1 MLRIARSI
9 QLATFA
15 AVLPVSRSLGGLG
28 KCLVLSVGC
37 LGQLLTYKILSLDGG
52 GYRGYLA
59 AMMLCELQVAI
70 DDQCQRKGLAPRS
83 VLQCFDLLIGTS
95 TGSLIAAALAV
106 GMSCQQVARLFLEA
120 GAKIF
125 PRQSLADL
133 FVKGAS
139 GPLFDG
145 VELELALKSCVQ
157 DTRLGGLATAL
168 AITAYDPWNNRPLLF
183 RSYEPSHGRIL
194 VFDACRAS
202 SAYPGG
208 FPAHLLQEGPD
219 THEFFAKL
227 QQSRSYFSFDHSC
240 AQRDGI
246 PLIDGGIAANNPAS
260 IAVIERLTNPLLAAG
275 SKEPLLVAS
284 FGTGQMPPEIP
295 YGKARHQSALQ
306 WNGNLG
312 NPLLEMM
319 FVGSSRLADDTCRAL
334 VGEANYFRFQ
344 PVLLSDQLDRPFITK
359 NSVVRVNS
367 AEMALFGGATF
378 QASSE
383 VNSLFRRLCQD
394 YFFDNT
400 IAIDPDSP
408 DQQLHRLAGLL
419 L

>member
-1 MLRIARSI
+1 MA
-9 QLATFA
+9 
-15 AVLPVSRSLGGLG
+15 
-28 KCLVLSVGC
+28 
-37 LGQLLTYKILSLDGG
+37 YKILSLDGG

-59 AMMLCELQVAI
+59 AMMLCELQVAV
-70 DDQCQRKGLAPRS
+70 DAQCLRKGVAPRS

-95 TGSLIAAALAV
+95 TGSLIAASLSM
-106 GMSCQQVARLFLEA
+106 GMTCQQVANLFLDA
-120 GAKIF
+120 GSKIF
-125 PRQSLADL
+125 PSQSLADL

-145 VELELALKSCVQ
+145 VQLEHVLKSCVK
-157 DTRLGGLATAL
+157 DTRLGGLSPAL

-183 RSYEPSHGRIL
+183 RSYEPSHGMIKL
-194 VFDACRAS
+194 FDACRAS

-208 FPAHLLQEGPD
+208 FPAHLLQDGPD
-219 THEFFAKL
+219 TQAFFAQL
-227 QQSRSYFSFDHSC
+227 QHSRSYFSFDHSC
-240 AQRDGI
+240 AHRDGI

-260 IAVIERLTNPLLAAG
+260 TAVIERLTNPALAPDP
-275 SKEPLLVAS
+275 KEPVIVAS
-284 FGTGQMPPEIP
+284 FGTGQMPPEIN
-295 YGKARHQSALQ
+295 YARARHHSALQ

-319 FVGSSRLADDTCRAL
+319 FVGSSRLADATCRAL
-334 VGEANYFRFQ
+334 VGDANYFRFQ
-344 PVLLSDQLDRPFITK
+344 PVLLSDQLDHPFITK

-367 AEMALFGGATF
+367 DEMALFGSATF

-383 VNSLFRRLCQD
+383 VNALFRHLCQD

-400 IAIDPDSP
+400 IASDPDSP

-419 L
+419 I

>member
-1 MLRIARSI
+1 MGGQRRARY
-9 QLATFA
+9 LTF
-15 AVLPVSRSLGGLG
+15 
-28 KCLVLSVGC
+28 
-37 LGQLLTYKILSLDGG
+37 KILSLDGG

-59 AMMLCELQVAI
+59 TMMLCELQRAL
-70 DDQCQRKGLAPRS
+70 DQQCHSRGLPPTS
-83 VLQCFDLLIGTS
+83 LLQCFDLVIGTS
-95 TGSLIAAALAV
+95 TGSLIAAALCV
-106 GMSCQQVARLFLEA
+106 GHDCQQVANLFLHA

-125 PRQSLADL
+125 PSQSLADL
-133 FVKGAS
+133 FVKGAI

-145 VELELALKSCVQ
+145 VELDRTLQSCLQ
-157 DTRLGGLATAL
+157 DARLGSLSKAL

-183 RSYEPSHGRIL
+183 RSYEPSHGKIRL
-194 VFDACRAS
+194 FDACRAS

-208 FPAHLLQEGPD
+208 FPAHLLQDGPD
-219 THEFFAKL
+219 TQDFFASL
-227 QQSRSYFSFDHSC
+227 QKSRSYFSFDHSC

-260 IAVIERLTNPLLAAG
+260 VAVIERLTNPALA
-275 SKEPLLVAS
+275 SDPKEQVLVAS
-284 FGTGQMPPEIP
+284 FGTGQMPPEIN
-295 YGKARHQSALQ
+295 YARARHHSALQ

-334 VGEANYFRFQ
+334 VGEPNYFRFQ
-344 PVLLSDQLDRPFITK
+344 PVLLSNQFDRPFITK
-359 NSVVRVNS
+359 NSVVRVDPD
-367 AEMALFGGATF
+367 EMALFGSATF

-383 VNSLFRRLCQD
+383 VNGLFRRLCHD

-400 IAIDPDSP
+400 IASDPDSP
-408 DQQLHRLAGLL
+408 DQQLHRLASLL

>member
-1 MLRIARSI
+1 MRIAITVIRVCI
-9 QLATFA
+9 
-15 AVLPVSRSLGGLG
+15 R
-28 KCLVLSVGC
+28 VG
-37 LGQLLTYKILSLDGG
+37 LTYKILSLDGG

-59 AMMLCELQVAI
+59 AMMLYELQVAV
-70 DDQCQRKGLAPRS
+70 DAQCLSKGVPPRS

-95 TGSLIAAALAV
+95 TGSLIAASLSM
-106 GMSCQQVARLFLEA
+106 GMTCQQVANLFLDA

-125 PRQSLADL
+125 PSQSLADL

-145 VELELALKSCVQ
+145 VQLEHVLKSCVK
-157 DTRLGGLATAL
+157 DTRLGGLSPAL

-183 RSYEPSHGRIL
+183 RSYEPSHGKIKL
-194 VFDACRAS
+194 FDACRAS

-208 FPAHLLQEGPD
+208 FPAHLLKEGPD
-219 THEFFAKL
+219 TQAFFAQL

-240 AQRDGI
+240 ASRDGI

-260 IAVIERLTNPLLAAG
+260 IAVIERLTNPALAPDPT
-275 SKEPLLVAS
+275 EPVIVAS
-284 FGTGQMPPEIP
+284 FGTGQMPPEIN
-295 YGKARHQSALQ
+295 YARARHHSALQ

-334 VGEANYFRFQ
+334 VGDANYFRFQ
-344 PVLLSDQLDRPFITK
+344 PVLLSDQLDHPFITK

-367 AEMALFGGATF
+367 DEMALFGSATF

-383 VNSLFRRLCQD
+383 VNALFRHLCQD
-394 YFFDNT
+394 YFFDNP
-400 IAIDPDSP
+400 IASDPDSP

-419 L
+419 I

>member
-1 MLRIARSI
+1 MRNSI
-9 QLATFA
+9 T
-15 AVLPVSRSLGGLG
+15 VNRVCIR
-28 KCLVLSVGC
+28 VR
-37 LGQLLTYKILSLDGG
+37 LTYKILSLDGG

-59 AMMLCELQVAI
+59 AMMLCELQVAV
-70 DDQCQRKGLAPRS
+70 DAQCLSKGVPPRS

-95 TGSLIAAALAV
+95 TGSLIAASLSM
-106 GMSCQQVARLFLEA
+106 GMTCQQVANLFLDA

-125 PRQSLADL
+125 PSQSLADL

-145 VELELALKSCVQ
+145 VQLEHVLKSCVK
-157 DTRLGGLATAL
+157 DTRLGGLSPAL

-183 RSYEPSHGRIL
+183 RSYELSHGKIKI
-194 VFDACRAS
+194 FDACRAS

-219 THEFFAKL
+219 TQAFFAQL

-240 AQRDGI
+240 ASRDGI

-260 IAVIERLTNPLLAAG
+260 IAVIERLTNPALAPNPT
-275 SKEPLLVAS
+275 EPVIVAS
-284 FGTGQMPPEIP
+284 FGTGQMPPEIN
-295 YGKARHQSALQ
+295 YARARHHSALQ

-334 VGEANYFRFQ
+334 VGDANYFRFQ
-344 PVLLSDQLDRPFITK
+344 PVLLSDQLDHPFITK

-367 AEMALFGGATF
+367 DEMALFGSSTF

-383 VNSLFRRLCQD
+383 VNALFRHLCQD
-394 YFFDNT
+394 YFFDNP
-400 IAIDPDSP
+400 IASDPDSP

-419 L
+419 I

>member
-1 MLRIARSI
+1 M
-9 QLATFA
+9 TF
-15 AVLPVSRSLGGLG
+15 
-28 KCLVLSVGC
+28 
-37 LGQLLTYKILSLDGG
+37 KILSLDGG

-59 AMMLCELQVAI
+59 AMMLCELQAAI
-70 DDQCQRKGLAPRS
+70 DVDCQRRDRPNRS

-95 TGSLIAAALAV
+95 TGSLIAAALSV
-106 GMSCQQVARLFLEA
+106 GNSCQQVATLFQEA

-125 PRQSLADL
+125 PSQSLADL

-145 VELELALKSCVQ
+145 LELERTLRSCLQ
-157 DTRLGGLATAL
+157 DIRLGSLSQPL

-183 RSYEPSHGRIL
+183 RSYEPSHAKIQL
-194 VFDACRAS
+194 FDACRAS

-219 THEFFAKL
+219 THDFFTGL
-227 QQSRSYFSFDHSC
+227 QQTRSYFSFDHSC

-260 IAVIERLTNPLLAAG
+260 IAVIERLSNPALA
-275 SKEPLLVAS
+275 STQQEPILVAS
-284 FGTGQMPPEIP
+284 FGTGQMPPELN
-295 YGKARHQSALQ
+295 YAKAHTHSALQ

-334 VGEANYFRFQ
+334 VGINNYFRFQ
-344 PVLLSDQLDRPFITK
+344 PVLLSDRLERPFVTK
-359 NSVVRVNS
+359 NSVVRVT
-367 AEMALFGGATF
+367 ADEMSLFGSSTF
-378 QASSE
+378 QASGE
-383 VNSLFRRLCQD
+383 VNALFRRLCHD

-400 IAIDPDSP
+400 IAGDPDSP
-408 DQQLHRLAGLL
+408 DQQLHRLASLL
-419 L
+419 V

>member
-1 MLRIARSI
+1 M
-9 QLATFA
+9 
-15 AVLPVSRSLGGLG
+15 
-28 KCLVLSVGC
+28 
-37 LGQLLTYKILSLDGG
+37 TYKILSLDGG

-59 AMMLCELQVAI
+59 AMMLCELQIAI
-70 DDQCQRKGLAPRS
+70 DAQCQSLGLPQRS

-95 TGSLIAAALAV
+95 TGSLIAAALAT
-106 GMSCQQVARLFLEA
+106 GMSCQQVATLFLDA

-125 PRQSLADL
+125 PHQSLADL
-133 FVKGAS
+133 FVKGAI

-145 VELELALKSCVQ
+145 VELELALKTCVKE
-157 DTRLGGLATAL
+157 TRLGGLATAL

-183 RSYEPSHGRIL
+183 RSYEPSHGKIKL
-194 VFDACRAS
+194 FDACRAS

-208 FPAHLLQEGPD
+208 FPAHLLQDGPD
-219 THEFFAKL
+219 TQAFFAKL
-227 QQSRSYFSFDHSC
+227 QQTRSYFSFDHSC
-240 AQRDGI
+240 AERDGI

-260 IAVIERLTNPLLAAG
+260 IAVIERLTNPAL
-275 SKEPLLVAS
+275 STDPQEPVIVAS
-284 FGTGQMPPEIP
+284 FGTGQMPPEIN
-295 YGKARHQSALQ
+295 YGKARHLSALQ

-359 NSVVRVNS
+359 NSVVRVTP

-378 QASSE
+378 QASME
-383 VNSLFRRLCQD
+383 VNALFRRLCHD
-394 YFFDNT
+394 YFFENT
-400 IAIDPDSP
+400 ITIDVDSP

-419 L
+419 F

>member
-1 MLRIARSI
+1 MLRIDRSSS
-9 QLATFA
+9 TFA
-15 AVLPVSRSLGGLG
+15 AEQPVSCSLGRLG
-28 KCLVLSVGC
+28 ECLVLSIEC
-37 LGQLLTYKILSLDGG
+37 LEQFLAYKILSLDGG

-70 DDQCQRKGLAPRS
+70 DDQCKSKGLPPRS

-183 RSYEPSHGRIL
+183 RSYEPSHGRIM

-219 THEFFAKL
+219 TQEFFAKL
-227 QQSRSYFSFDHSC
+227 QQSRSYF
-240 AQRDGI
+240 
-246 PLIDGGIAANNPAS
+246 
-260 IAVIERLTNPLLAAG
+260 
-275 SKEPLLVAS
+275 
-284 FGTGQMPPEIP
+284 
-295 YGKARHQSALQ
+295 
-306 WNGNLG
+306 
-312 NPLLEMM
+312 
-319 FVGSSRLADDTCRAL
+319 
-334 VGEANYFRFQ
+334 
-344 PVLLSDQLDRPFITK
+344 
-359 NSVVRVNS
+359 
-367 AEMALFGGATF
+367 
-378 QASSE
+378 
-383 VNSLFRRLCQD
+383 
-394 YFFDNT
+394 
-400 IAIDPDSP
+400 
-408 DQQLHRLAGLL
+408 
-419 L
+419 

>member
-1 MLRIARSI
+1 MFLR
-9 QLATFA
+9 
-15 AVLPVSRSLGGLG
+15 
-28 KCLVLSVGC
+28 VG
-37 LGQLLTYKILSLDGG
+37 LTYKILSLDGG

-59 AMMLCELQVAI
+59 AMMLCELQVAV
-70 DDQCQRKGLAPRS
+70 DAQCLSKGLPPKS

-95 TGSLIAAALAV
+95 TGSLIAASLSM
-106 GMSCQQVARLFLEA
+106 GMTCQQVANLFLDA

-145 VELELALKSCVQ
+145 VQLEHVLKTCLK
-157 DTRLGGLATAL
+157 DTRLGGLSPAL

-183 RSYEPSHGRIL
+183 LSYEPSHGKIL
-194 VFDACRAS
+194 LFDACRAS

-208 FPAHLLQEGPD
+208 FPAHLLQDGPD
-219 THEFFAKL
+219 TQAFFAQL

-240 AQRDGI
+240 ASRDGI

-260 IAVIERLTNPLLAAG
+260 IAVIERLTNPALVPDPT
-275 SKEPLLVAS
+275 EPVIVAS
-284 FGTGQMPPEIP
+284 FGTGQMPPEIN
-295 YGKARHQSALQ
+295 YARARHHSALQ

-319 FVGSSRLADDTCRAL
+319 FVGSSRLADHTCRAL
-334 VGEANYFRFQ
+334 VGDANYFRFQ
-344 PVLLSDQLDRPFITK
+344 PVLLSDQLDHPFITK

-367 AEMALFGGATF
+367 DEMALFGSATF

-383 VNSLFRRLCQD
+383 VNALFRHLCQD

-400 IAIDPDSP
+400 IASDPDSP

-419 L
+419 I